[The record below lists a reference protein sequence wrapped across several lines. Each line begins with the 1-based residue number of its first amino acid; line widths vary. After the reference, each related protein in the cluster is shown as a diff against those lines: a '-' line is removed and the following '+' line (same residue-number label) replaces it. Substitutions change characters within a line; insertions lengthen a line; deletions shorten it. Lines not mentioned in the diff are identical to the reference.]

1 MSSRAGTRFRFCLY
15 VADRT
20 QNSEVARSNLAAIC
34 NTFLAGRHE
43 IEIVDILQEPE
54 RALDDGIVMTPTLV
68 KLWPLPVRRIVGTL
82 NEKSAVLQALGVG
95 EAAA

>member
-1 MSSRAGTRFRFCLY
+1 MSARPSTRFRFCLY

-20 QNSEVARSNLAAIC
+20 QNSETARTNLSAIC
-34 NTFLAGRHE
+34 NTFLPDRYD
-43 IEIVDILQEPE
+43 IEVIDIFREPE
-54 RALDDGIVMTPTLV
+54 RALDDGILMTPTLV

-82 NEKSAVLQALGVG
+82 NEKDAVLLALGVG